1 SELAEGAGDQAGAI
15 AWAQSLTVLD
25 PQSIY
30 AASRVA
36 GLYED
41 GGEDE
46 TALHW
51 GDRALSLDSLNVDA
65 AMLVGRMRLRSG
77 DPAVAVQALTPPLRI
92 VGAIPELYALRS
104 LAHELNRNYE
114 AALADLKR
122 TDVLLPDFA
131 WIATGILSLAL
142 EDGRLEEASSA
153 LRLALEL
160 NPDDPRTLRLGVAL
174 ARRNGDPLLE
184 ERLLKELALVGEPRP
199 EDVASY
205 AAFLMRSRKEAE
217 LGRLFQHAEDKG
229 LNQDDVRVDAG
240 QELLRF
246 GDYAH
251 ALEAVKPLKKDTRA
265 VPIRARAY
273 LALGE
278 EKKALEGYRR
288 LLPGRTLVREE
299 SLIVAYLEI
308 RVGDR
313 NEGIRTLEDV
323 RSRPFDTP
331 RQVLAASLCYSL
343 LGHPEEALSL
353 VRDSAAKGLDSPSI
367 YEELG
372 SAATVLGD
380 SLLAQWAWERLRDMG
395 QETSECLFFLASSEL
410 GQGDQAKG
418 MATLT
423 RSIQLDPKNGRA
435 LLLMGKL
442 RHRFGQ

>member
-1 SELAEGAGDQAGAI
+1 
-15 AWAQSLTVLD
+15 
-25 PQSIY
+25 
-30 AASRVA
+30 
-36 GLYED
+36 
-41 GGEDE
+41 
-46 TALHW
+46 
-51 GDRALSLDSLNVDA
+51 
-65 AMLVGRMRLRSG
+65 
-77 DPAVAVQALTPPLRI
+77 
-92 VGAIPELYALRS
+92 
-104 LAHELNRNYE
+104 
-114 AALADLKR
+114 
-122 TDVLLPDFA
+122 
-131 WIATGILSLAL
+131 
-142 EDGRLEEASSA
+142 
-153 LRLALEL
+153 
-160 NPDDPRTLRLGVAL
+160 
-174 ARRNGDPLLE
+174 
-184 ERLLKELALVGEPRP
+184 
-199 EDVASY
+199 
-205 AAFLMRSRKEAE
+205 MRSRKEAE

-410 GQGDQAKG
+410 GQGTKPKG
-418 MATLT
+418 WLPSPARSNSIPRMAGLSSSWESSATGWDSSRWRA
-423 RSIQLDPKNGRA
+423 RS
-435 LLLMGKL
+435 
-442 RHRFGQ
+442 